1 MKIIGTI
8 KRHYVDILIE
18 FFMFFYKYNIYFE
31 NLPFFVNSNSIF
43 VVQMV
48 NGVT

>member
-18 FFMFFYKYNIYFE
+18 FFMFFYLYNIYFE
-31 NLPFFVNSNSIF
+31 NLPFFVKCTYKI

-48 NGVT
+48 NDVT

>member
-31 NLPFFVNSNSIF
+31 NLSFFVKYTYKI